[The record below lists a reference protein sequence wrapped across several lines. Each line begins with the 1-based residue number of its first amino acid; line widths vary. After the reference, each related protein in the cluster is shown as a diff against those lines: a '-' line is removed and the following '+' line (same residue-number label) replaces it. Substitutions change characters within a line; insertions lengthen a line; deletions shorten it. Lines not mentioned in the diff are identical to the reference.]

1 MFFKNKK
8 NNRQEIKKL
17 MEIYK
22 DLSNPAS
29 KEFEKL
35 LNSQLSKI
43 QIEEGKIING
53 KINKI
58 TEKFVFLF
66 VEGLKSEPVLD
77 INELKTMG
85 LSEKIKIG
93 ETIPVLLE
101 KIEDKHGEVL
111 VSASKAQKIK
121 GWDKLVEAYEKNEPI
136 MGKITSK
143 CKGGCIVEHL
153 DTGSLMF
160 LPGSQ
165 ISDKPLKDIS
175 HLMNEP
181 QKFAL
186 IKLDKVRGNA
196 CVSRREIISSF
207 KKEDKAKII
216 DKYKV
221 GDIIEGAEV
230 KGYSSFGCFFNVNG
244 ELDVLVHLQEISYS
258 RVNHPDEVFNIGE
271 KHNLKVISVDKE
283 KLQVGCSVKQL
294 SPDPFEHIENYELNK
309 TYKVKVVKIMDFG
322 AFCELEPGLTT
333 LLHSSEL
340 SWTKKNV
347 SAKKMFKIGDEIDCV
362 ITEIDKD
369 KRRVAI
375 SHRLTQENPFDT
387 FEKNYPVG
395 TIVEGEIV
403 NKNDYSLFVKIE
415 NLDVDAFLHCNDLTY
430 LNNGEEEL
438 SKYKKGDKINVK
450 VLEIKSS
457 EQKIR
462 VGLRQTQTDPFEWF
476 KDKSK
481 NQTITVKVISTD
493 NKGLIVRPEGCEM
506 DFQIKKSA
514 IAINAADARPNR
526 WTGGEKLD
534 CAIADLDLGKRK
546 VSLSIKLLEEIEKKE
561 ALEKYGSEGS
571 GKNLPFSSLSE
582 DLKKKEEEKE

>member
-1 MFFKNKK
+1 
-8 NNRQEIKKL
+8 

-29 KEFEKL
+29 QEFEKL

-43 QIEEGKIING
+43 QIEEGKIIEG

-66 VEGLKSEPVLD
+66 VEGLKSEPILD
-77 INELKTMG
+77 INELKSMG
-85 LSEKIKIG
+85 LAEKIKLG

-121 GWDKLVEAYEKNEPI
+121 GWDKLVEAYDKNEPI

-143 CKGGCIVEHL
+143 CKGGCIVEHI

-186 IKLDKVRGNA
+186 IKLDKIRGNA

-207 KKEDKAKII
+207 KKEDKAKIVE
-216 DKYKV
+216 KFKV
-221 GDIIEGAEV
+221 GDIIKGAEV
-230 KGYSSFGCFFNVNG
+230 KGYSTFGCFFNVNG
-244 ELDVLVHLQEISYS
+244 ELDVLCHTSELSYS
-258 RVNHPDEVFNIGE
+258 RVNHADELFNIGD
-271 KHNLKVISVDKE
+271 KVDLKVITVDKE

-294 SPDPFEHIENYELNK
+294 SPDPFEHIENYKLNK
-309 TYKVKVVKIMDFG
+309 IYKVKVVKLMDFG

-340 SWTKKNV
+340 SWTKKNISV
-347 SAKKMFKIGDEIDCV
+347 KKMFKVNDEIECI

-375 SHRLTQENPFDT
+375 SHKLTKDNPFEI
-387 FEKNYPVG
+387 FEKKYPVG
-395 TIVEGEIV
+395 TIVNGEVV
-403 NKNDYSLFVKIE
+403 NKNEYSLFIKVE
-415 NLDVDAFLHCNDLTY
+415 DLDIDAFLHCNDLTY
-430 LNNGEEEL
+430 FNNGEEEL
-438 SKYKKGDKINVK
+438 KKYKKGDKIKVK

-462 VGLRQTQTDPFEWF
+462 VGYKQTQADPFDWF
-476 KDKSK
+476 KDKNK
-481 NQTITVKVISTD
+481 NQIITVKVVSTD
-493 NKGLIVRPEGCEM
+493 SKGLIVKPEGCEM
-506 DFQIKKSA
+506 SLQIKKSA
-514 IAINAADARPNR
+514 IAINTSDSRPNR

-534 CAIADLDLGKRK
+534 CAIAELDLDKRK
-546 VSLSIKLLEEIEKKE
+546 VTLSIKLLEEIEKKE
-561 ALEKYGSEGS
+561 ALDKYGSEGS
-571 GKNLPFSSLSE
+571 GKNLPFSSLSD
-582 DLKKKEEEKE
+582 DLKKKEDK

>member
-1 MFFKNKK
+1 
-8 NNRQEIKKL
+8 

-22 DLSNPAS
+22 DLTNPAS

-35 LNSQLSKI
+35 LNSQLSKNT
-43 QIEEGKIING
+43 IEEGKVIEG
-53 KINKI
+53 KVNKI

-77 INELKTMG
+77 INELKSMG
-85 LSEKIKIG
+85 LSDNIKIG
-93 ETIPVLLE
+93 SKISVLLE
-101 KIEDKHGEVL
+101 KIEDKNGEVI
-111 VSASKAQKIK
+111 VSASKALKIK
-121 GWDKLVEAYEKNEPI
+121 GWDKLVEAYEKKEPI
-136 MGKITSK
+136 MGKIVSK

-186 IKLDKVRGNA
+186 IKLDKIIGNA
-196 CVSRREIISSF
+196 CVSRREIIYSF

-216 DKYKV
+216 EKYKI
-221 GDIIEGAEV
+221 GDIIKNAEV
-230 KGYSSFGCFFNVNG
+230 KGYSSFGCFFNVNN

-271 KHNLKVISVDKE
+271 KHDLKVISVDKE

-294 SPDPFEHIENYELNK
+294 SPDPFEHIENYELK
-309 TYKVKVVKIMDFG
+309 KIYKVKVVKIMDFG

-340 SWTKKNV
+340 SWTKKNI

-375 SHRLTQENPFDT
+375 SHRLTKENPFEV
-387 FEKNYPVG
+387 FEKKFPIG
-395 TIVEGEIV
+395 TIVEGVVV
-403 NKNDYSLFVKIE
+403 NKNEYSLFLSVESLEI
-415 NLDVDAFLHCNDLTY
+415 DAFLHCNDLTY

-438 SKYKKGDKINVK
+438 KKYKKGDKIKVK
-450 VLEIKSS
+450 VLEIKTS

-462 VGLRQTQTDPFEWF
+462 VGLRQTQSDPFDWF
-476 KDKSK
+476 KDKK
-481 NQTITVKVISTD
+481 VNQIITVKIISSD
-493 NKGLIVRPEGCEM
+493 NKGLVVRPQDCEM
-506 DFQIKKSA
+506 DFIIKKNQ
-514 IAINAADARPNR
+514 IAINSADARPSR
-526 WTGGEKLD
+526 FTGGERID
-534 CAIADLDLGKRK
+534 CAISDLDINKRK
-546 VSLSIKLLEEIEKKE
+546 VALSIKLLEELEKKE
-561 ALEKYGSEGS
+561 ALEKYGAEDS
-571 GKNLPFSSLSE
+571 GKNLPFSSLSSK
-582 DLKKKEEEKE
+582 LNKKNKK